1 MGKCETPIPA
11 KNGRVEDAARL
22 MERVRAR
29 DAGAFEALYDQY
41 HRLVYGVA
49 FRVLADTGAA
59 EDVTQAVFLKI
70 WSDPRLFHDGNFAA
84 WIARIARNRA
94 YDVVRSRALH
104 AQSELPESLP
114 VDDAIEDTAL
124 AHINGERVR
133 LALGQLP
140 PEQRQPIELGFFG
153 GITHEQI
160 ARTTGLPLGT
170 VKTRIRSGLR
180 RLRAVLQDTVTV

>member
-1 MGKCETPIPA
+1 
-11 KNGRVEDAARL
+11 

-49 FRVLADTGAA
+49 FRVLAEAAAA

-70 WSDPRLFHDGNFAA
+70 WSDPALFRDGNFAA

-94 YDVVRSRALH
+94 YDVVRSRALQ
-104 AQSELPESLP
+104 AQSALPESLS
-114 VDDAIEDTAL
+114 VEDAVEETAL

-133 LALGQLP
+133 LALEQLP
-140 PEQRQPIELGFFG
+140 PEQREPIELGFFG
-153 GITHEQI
+153 GITQEQI

-170 VKTRIRSGLR
+170 VKTRMRTGLR
-180 RLRAVLQDTVTV
+180 RLRNLLQETVTV